1 MYSQIASEGSHTKT
15 THDNSYGDMR
25 LRQSLILI
33 YLVCSAAKYTE
44 SMLQHPFQKKT
55 LSSNAFKKIHDTTT
69 NRGLI
74 ENEKASTFEM
84 E

>member
-15 THDNSYGDMR
+15 THDNSYGDTR

-44 SMLQHPFQKKT
+44 SML
-55 LSSNAFKKIHDTTT
+55 
-69 NRGLI
+69 
-74 ENEKASTFEM
+74 
-84 E
+84 